1 MKRRDFLKLSLLAL
15 ASCAAP
21 PTLAPGPTSTPRPT
35 PAQTEAVSCQL
46 EPLVVPTRPAAVY
59 NVYQLDDV
67 GLHAT
72 AQPVD
77 VDPVSYRLRVSWLVD
92 NPLEF
97 SLDEL
102 RCMPGVATRTSLTCL
117 GVFTDTA
124 TWAGTPLKPILDMAG
139 IQKSAVSVLLLGADG
154 YQGTLSMENAL
165 KPGNFLAYQLE
176 NGPVPIAHG
185 FPVRAALPGLYGF
198 SWTKWLVEIK
208 VV

>member
-1 MKRRDFLKLSLLAL
+1 MKRRDFLRLSLLAL
-15 ASCAAP
+15 AGCAAP
-21 PTLAPGPTSTPRPT
+21 RELTPGTTSTARPAATQTELVECQLAPM
-35 PAQTEAVSCQL
+35 
-46 EPLVVPTRPAAVY
+46 VVPTRPAVIPDVY
-59 NVYQLDDV
+59 HVDDV
-67 GLHAT
+67 GLHVT

-77 VDPVSYRLRVSWLVD
+77 VDPVSYRLKVSGLVD
-92 NPLEF
+92 TPLSY

-102 RCMPGVATRTSLTCL
+102 RCLPKVTTTAKLTCL

-124 TWAGTPLKPILDMAG
+124 TWAGTPLRPILDMAG
-139 IQKSAVSVLLLGADG
+139 IQKEATSLYLLGADS